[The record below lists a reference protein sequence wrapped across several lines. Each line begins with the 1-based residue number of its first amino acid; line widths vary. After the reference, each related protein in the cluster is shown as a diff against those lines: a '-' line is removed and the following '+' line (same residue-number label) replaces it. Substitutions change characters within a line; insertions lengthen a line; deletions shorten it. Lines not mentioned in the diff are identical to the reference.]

1 MKIKVKLIICFSA
14 ICIGCMLIAMLCV
27 LTRTRNR
34 FDEMNDMEAKATA
47 KYYSSAIQTWLEQ
60 KTALVD
66 SAVIYMESLDAVDEE
81 AVVDY
86 LEALMK
92 ANEGTTDVFAAFTD
106 GTFLDG
112 SRLDLGADWDYSG
125 YPWYTEALA
134 VDEKVYCEPYNDG
147 GMVMPV
153 SRQFTCKN
161 GSTGVIGMSLQ
172 LQSMF
177 DMVNTSPRRH
187 NPSPEAL
194 RLP

>member
-92 ANEGTTDVFAAFTD
+92 ANEGTTEQ
-106 GTFLDG
+106 
-112 SRLDLGADWDYSG
+112 
-125 YPWYTEALA
+125 PI
-134 VDEKVYCEPYNDG
+134 G
-147 GMVMPV
+147 GGKI
-153 SRQFTCKN
+153 T
-161 GSTGVIGMSLQ
+161 
-172 LQSMF
+172 
-177 DMVNTSPRRH
+177 
-187 NPSPEAL
+187 
-194 RLP
+194 

>member
-92 ANEGTTDVFAAFTD
+92 ANEGTTDV
-106 GTFLDG
+106 LQ
-112 SRLDLGADWDYSG
+112 RLRTVLFW
-125 YPWYTEALA
+125 TEAGLTWGQIGIIPA
-134 VDEKVYCEPYNDG
+134 IRGIRRRWLLMKRYTA
-147 GMVMPV
+147 
-153 SRQFTCKN
+153 SRTMM
-161 GSTGVIGMSLQ
+161 GVW
-172 LQSMF
+172 
-177 DMVNTSPRRH
+177 
-187 NPSPEAL
+187 
-194 RLP
+194 